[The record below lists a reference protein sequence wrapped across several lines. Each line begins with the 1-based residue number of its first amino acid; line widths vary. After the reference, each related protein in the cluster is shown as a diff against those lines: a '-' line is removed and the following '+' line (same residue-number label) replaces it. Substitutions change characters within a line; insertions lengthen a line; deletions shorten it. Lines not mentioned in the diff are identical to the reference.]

1 MVFDVDIRMEPE
13 PEVFREGME
22 ALGLEFAHPMGD

>member
-13 PEVFREGME
+13 PVAFREGME
-22 ALGLEFAHPMGD
+22 ALGLEFAHAADE